1 MLRMKILICVLIIAA
16 FVDILCYRI
25 PNLWIGFGMI
35 TGIVLTTVEGSIVLL
50 GQTLLQLMIIFAVF
64 YPFYLIKGLGA
75 GDVKLFLMLGCYV
88 RGVSYLQCLFIA
100 MLLAGIWAVIK
111 MLWQQESRQRLSY
124 LGRYC
129 KKVVLT
135 GVFDVYEVD
144 KGNRKCV
151 IRLSVPVLC
160 SVLLWY
166 GGQYL

>member
-35 TGIVLTTVEGSIVLL
+35 AGMVLTVDDGGIHLL
-50 GQTLLQLMIIFAVF
+50 GQTLLQLVIIFVAF

-88 RGVSYLQCLFIA
+88 RGVSYLHCMFIA

-111 MLWQQESRQRLSY
+111 MVWQRESRERLAY
-124 LGRYC
+124 LGQYC

-144 KGNRKCV
+144 KGNPKGV

-166 GGQYL
+166 GGQCL